1 MEGALAAHK
10 TVTLTALALSTTV
23 TDDCSDNEID
33 LMRPTFLPRKDK
45 EVTLQD
51 VLDQLQSN
59 FSADKEK
66 LKVDEDDILNDALA
80 YYKDSKFDPKKKVRV
95 IYKGQ
100 PAADTGGVTHQ
111 FYTQLLQEISQQFFH
126 GDTFKTPIYN
136 SNMVVSGIMK
146 LVGTIIVHSILQGG
160 PGFPVFSP
168 SVFFYLATGDVDASV
183 QRISVNDCSIPTK
196 HFIDKV
202 SSSKTTFT
210 IQSEKFILE
219 ICYQL
224 LGENLQGIL

>member
-1 MEGALAAHK
+1 MQLTEMFPSHTREELEGALAAHK

-100 PAADTGGVTHQ
+100 QRQIQVESRANFIPSFFKRFHNSSFMVTR
-111 FYTQLLQEISQQFFH
+111 L
-126 GDTFKTPIYN
+126 
-136 SNMVVSGIMK
+136 K
-146 LVGTIIVHSILQGG
+146 LPSTILTWW
-160 PGFPVFSP
+160 F
-168 SVFFYLATGDVDASV
+168 
-183 QRISVNDCSIPTK
+183 
-196 HFIDKV
+196 
-202 SSSKTTFT
+202 
-210 IQSEKFILE
+210 LE
-219 ICYQL
+219 L
-224 LGENLQGIL
+224 

>member
-1 MEGALAAHK
+1 MFPSHTREELEGALAAHK
-10 TVTLTALALSTTV
+10 TVTLAALALSTTV

-95 IYKGQ
+95 IYKGHGQ
-100 PAADTGGVTHQ
+100 RQIQVESHANFIPSFFKRFHNSSFMVTRLKLPSTILTWW
-111 FYTQLLQEISQQFFH
+111 FQE
-126 GDTFKTPIYN
+126 
-136 SNMVVSGIMK
+136 
-146 LVGTIIVHSILQGG
+146 L
-160 PGFPVFSP
+160 
-168 SVFFYLATGDVDASV
+168 
-183 QRISVNDCSIPTK
+183 
-196 HFIDKV
+196 
-202 SSSKTTFT
+202 
-210 IQSEKFILE
+210 
-219 ICYQL
+219 
-224 LGENLQGIL
+224 

>member
-1 MEGALAAHK
+1 MRYDHYLSPSDDDSGHPTEIKKMKTSSSQNETNSPHPVAGPSSELTEGEKLMQLTEMFPSHTREELEGALAAHK

-100 PAADTGGVTHQ
+100 QRQIQVESRANFIPSFFKRFHNSSFMVTR
-111 FYTQLLQEISQQFFH
+111 L
-126 GDTFKTPIYN
+126 
-136 SNMVVSGIMK
+136 K
-146 LVGTIIVHSILQGG
+146 LPSTILTWW
-160 PGFPVFSP
+160 F
-168 SVFFYLATGDVDASV
+168 
-183 QRISVNDCSIPTK
+183 
-196 HFIDKV
+196 
-202 SSSKTTFT
+202 
-210 IQSEKFILE
+210 LE
-219 ICYQL
+219 L
-224 LGENLQGIL
+224 

>member
-1 MEGALAAHK
+1 MRYDHYLSPSDDDSGNPTEIKKIKTSSSQNETNSPHPVAGPSSELTEGEKLMQLTEMFPSHTREELEGALAAHK

-100 PAADTGGVTHQ
+100 QRQIQVESRANFIPSFFKRFHNSSFMVTR
-111 FYTQLLQEISQQFFH
+111 L
-126 GDTFKTPIYN
+126 
-136 SNMVVSGIMK
+136 K
-146 LVGTIIVHSILQGG
+146 LPSTILTWW
-160 PGFPVFSP
+160 F
-168 SVFFYLATGDVDASV
+168 
-183 QRISVNDCSIPTK
+183 
-196 HFIDKV
+196 
-202 SSSKTTFT
+202 
-210 IQSEKFILE
+210 LE
-219 ICYQL
+219 L
-224 LGENLQGIL
+224 